1 MIKQDL
7 LPFDIETVPAH
18 KDWKIFQLLE
28 PSKANSFKKK
38 ILKVKKITHEP
49 TDDEMQELYS
59 TNAGLYPEYGKIV
72 CISFGFKK
80 EGIIQNHCYRIEND
94 NEFVL
99 VEKIFKLFEKLK
111 LTRII
116 TGWNIK
122 HFDLPYIIRKLLIHG
137 FNIPENLNFVDK
149 KPWEI
154 KVLDLKELWKMGSNL
169 DVSFEDACQALSID
183 DPKIDI
189 DGSQVYE
196 TYYFVENGIDKI
208 CTYCDRDL
216 TAMWD
221 FIELLKDRF

>member
-1 MIKQDL
+1 MIKEEL

-18 KDWKIFQLLE
+18 RDWLSFQLLE
-28 PSKANSFKKK
+28 PAKAKSFKKK

-49 TDDEMQELYS
+49 SDDEMQELYA

-80 EGIIQNHCYRIEND
+80 DGVIQKHCYKIEND
-94 NEFVL
+94 NESDL
-99 VEKIFKLFEKLK
+99 IEKIYKLFVKLNF
-111 LTRII
+111 TRII
-116 TGWNIK
+116 AGWNIK
-122 HFDLPYIIRKLLIHG
+122 HFDIPYIIRKLLIYG
-137 FNIPENLNFVDK
+137 FKLPENLNFSNK

-154 KVLDLKELWKMGSNL
+154 QILDLKELWKMGSNL
-169 DVSFEDACQALSID
+169 DVTFEDACQALSID

-208 CTYCDRDL
+208 GDYCDRDL